1 MNRYRIFTYLCLLFV
16 VPFLR
21 AQDDDDPKKK
31 KIGPPMIDGLK
42 ALKHDDPKV
51 RYRAA
56 HTLAELGPLA
66 KFALPELREMLEDKN
81 PMVRLKAAEALWKI
95 DKTPSATLMPV
106 LLQALKDKDHGV
118 RSEAPR
124 VIALLGAKAKP
135 AVPALVEALKD
146 KEFDVKLA
154 AITAL
159 GDLGPVAKE
168 SAGALLDLTN
178 DKEFFLLDPFVG
190 AALSNLG
197 DGAVPTLAQAVMSKS
212 VDRVRLAAYALG
224 SMGPRAVLAT
234 PELVLALRD
243 KEAAIRAPAARALG
257 KIGPDATS
265 TVPRLEKALADPIAV
280 VRIEAALA
288 IWLITGETKHVP
300 VLVKDLGDESVNV
313 RETACQALATMK
325 GSAKDAVEPVAKL
338 LNDKELRVRAIMTL
352 GEIGPP
358 ADKIAPELKKLLQG
372 KDGDTQLAAAFAL
385 WQITGDAKESLK
397 VLNGLLATE
406 KHYTPTIQVLGQMGP
421 AADSL
426 LPTLVALWREEDVR
440 ADRLALANAIKQID
454 PKAALRLGIK

>member
-1 MNRYRIFTYLCLLFV
+1 MNRYRIFTYFCLLLFV
-16 VPFLR
+16 PLLR

-31 KIGPPMIDGLK
+31 KTGPPMVDGLK
-42 ALKHDDPKV
+42 ALKHADPKV

-66 KFALPELREMLEDKN
+66 KFALPELRELLEDQN

-118 RSEAPR
+118 RADAPR
-124 VIALLGAKAKP
+124 VIALLGAKAKL
-135 AVPALVEALKD
+135 AIPALVNALKD

-168 SAGALLDLTN
+168 SAGPLLDMTK
-178 DKEFFLLDPFVG
+178 DDAFLLLNPFVG

-197 DGAVPTLAQAVMSKS
+197 DGALPTLTKAIASKS
-212 VDRVRLAAYALG
+212 DRARLAVYALG
-224 SMGPRAVLAT
+224 SMGPRAAVAA
-234 PELVLALRD
+234 PELAQALQQD
-243 KEAAIRAPAARALG
+243 DPAVRALAARALG
-257 KIGPDATS
+257 KIGPDAKS
-265 TVPRLEKALADPIAV
+265 SLPQLEKILIDPVAA

-288 IWLITGETKHVP
+288 TWLITGQAKHVA
-300 VLVKDLGDESVNV
+300 VLVKDLGDESVRV
-313 RETACQALATMK
+313 REIACQALATMK
-325 GSAKDAVEPVAKL
+325 GGAKDAVEPVAKL
-338 LNDKELRVRAIMTL
+338 LNDKELRIRAIMTL
-352 GEIGPP
+352 GEIGP
-358 ADKIAPELKKLLQG
+358 AAGKTSPELKKLLQD
-372 KDGDTQLAAAFAL
+372 KDGDTQLASAFAL
-385 WQITGDAKESLK
+385 WQITGDGKESMK

-406 KHYTPTIQVLGQMGP
+406 KYYTPTIQVLGQMGP
-421 AADSL
+421 AAESL
-426 LPTLVALWREEDVR
+426 LPTLVALWREEDVT

-454 PKAALRLGIK
+454 PKAALSLGIR